1 MSDNIFPELTG
12 LSWSRS
18 KSPVMSTNI
27 QTSTSGKEKRAVY
40 YTYPR
45 WKFSLTYEMIK
56 DDGTVT
62 GDLQQIVGF
71 FNNVYGSFDDWLF
84 KDWDDYSVT
93 DQAFGTGD
101 GTTVAFQLL
110 RSFGQFVEPVRGIV
124 STPTIYVNSVPITS
138 FTFSTLGLITFDNPP
153 AASAA
158 LQWTGNFYYRCRF
171 LSDSYEFEEFVS
183 KLWTLKTLDFISVK

>member
-18 KSPVMSTNI
+18 KSPIMSTNI
-27 QTSTSGKEKRAVY
+27 QTSTSGKERRAVY

-71 FNNVYGSFDDWLF
+71 FNNVYGSFDDWLY
-84 KDWDDYSVT
+84 KDQNDYSVT

-110 RSFGQFVEPVRGIV
+110 RFPEPVLQTAQSFVIV
-124 STPTIYVNSVPITS
+124 ER
-138 FTFSTLGLITFDNPP
+138 PP
-153 AASAA
+153 
-158 LQWTGNFYYRCRF
+158 LFHRQFQ
-171 LSDSYEFEEFVS
+171 
-183 KLWTLKTLDFISVK
+183 KLDRLHCNHPNL